1 MDIVACCL
9 SSSLSLIDAAE
20 AHAAAD
26 RPDLVAASLDDLACI
41 TAQLGLSSLSAA
53 TSAAY
58 DAHTVCGSGAT
69 AMRQIPMLRAALAA
83 TEAEWAAM
91 DVEPSQPCP
100 PPATL
105 LIEAAPQQR

>member
-1 MDIVACCL
+1 MACCL

-53 TSAAY
+53 ASAAY
-58 DAHTVCGSGAT
+58 AACRSGAT
-69 AMRQIPMLRAALAA
+69 AMLEIPMLRAALAA

-100 PPATL
+100 P
-105 LIEAAPQQR
+105 AALPMQAEPRIC